1 MRITAGCRPWR
12 RRRRSRRWPVPPVPP
27 APAGSRLCVPVRP
40 TGQDSHRLCKQEAG
54 SQGSL
59 HRRTPPQGPYPPGL
73 PPNTRLPTSHRFG
86 KPGHLFLGLGASARV
101 YPLPSTRHVG
111 PGLTASSRLF
121 SLSRGPHLPH
131 VPKITCPADTVPC
144 SVRCPRLRCVTSR
157 DPAQVIFFR
166 PLQVP
171 GRAREGVR
179 RLSEHR
185 LPGRPTSPRLAV
197 APASERPGRG
207 DSPQGGAGFT
217 EPVP

>member
-73 PPNTRLPTSHRFG
+73 PPPHGSAYHSAFWEARTPLPWPRRLCPS
-86 KPGHLFLGLGASARV
+86 L
-101 YPLPSTRHVG
+101 PLPSTWHVG

-131 VPKITCPADTVPC
+131 VPKITCPADTVSC

-157 DPAQVIFFR
+157 DPAQVIFLR

-185 LPGRPTSPRLAV
+185 LPGCPVSPRLAV